1 MFISYSGDI
10 EGQKYIKDKH
20 SISREVFEEY
30 IQHKY
35 IFEPQVGF
43 RPLYSMEFIPL
54 DICIDNNRKVCE
66 NLPTGVSN
74 DDVYST
80 IFHEKLYHFFKENP
94 DKKYCEYS
102 YN

>member
-30 IQHKY
+30 IQHRY
-35 IFEPQVGF
+35 IFEPQVLF
-43 RPLYSMEFIPL
+43 RTIHSCDYTRLQLCVDANGKIL
-54 DICIDNNRKVCE
+54 E
-66 NLPTGVSN
+66 NLPNGISICEVH
-74 DDVYST
+74 ST
-80 IFHEKLYHFFKENP
+80 QFHEKLYHFFKENP